1 MQLLKGNVRY
11 LLTTGKRDRPGPPAK
26 SGKPQ
31 TVIEYSLTG
40 ELLDPRA
47 SAAAASL
54 KGTACRLERVRT
66 ANGDVIQPDSGSR
79 LPRALRDPLLN
90 SARAPTGRAMAR
102 EFFRSLKQRGE
113 VALLEV
119 PAVARVRAPPP
130 PQREAASR
138 PVSREAAPAEEDPL
152 ARLRAQMAGQD
163 DWDAGDE
170 PVKPKSRSRSR
181 SKSRSKSKSKSASRS
196 SSSARRRK
204 TQRKA
209 RRKRS
214 LARWIKRRDSERS
227 KARKQSGG
235 WRTRRKN

>member
-11 LLTTGKRDRPGPPAK
+11 LLTTAKRDRPGPPAK

-79 LPRALRDPLLN
+79 LPRTLRDPLLN

-119 PAVARVRAPPP
+119 PTVARVRAPPP
-130 PQREAASR
+130 PQRKAAPR
-138 PVSREAAPAEEDPL
+138 PGSREAAPVAEDPL
-152 ARLRAQMAGQD
+152 ARLRAQMAAQD

-170 PVKPKSRSRSR
+170 PVKPKSSRSR
-181 SKSRSKSKSKSASRS
+181 SKSKSKSKSASRS

-214 LARWIKRRDSERS
+214 LARWIKRRDSERR
-227 KARKQSGG
+227 KARKQSAGR
-235 WRTRRKN
+235 RTRHKN